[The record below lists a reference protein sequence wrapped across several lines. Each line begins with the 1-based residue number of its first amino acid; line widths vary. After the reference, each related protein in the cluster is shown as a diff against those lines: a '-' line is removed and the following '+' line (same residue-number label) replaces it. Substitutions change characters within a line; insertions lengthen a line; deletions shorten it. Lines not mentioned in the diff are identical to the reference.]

1 MNKLDELTILWTKL
15 SMIEDEICNLLQCKK
30 GDAKA
35 MTAELMMAEGK
46 SINLV
51 KRAGR
56 QFCLQW
62 KAGTADSTMLDT
74 SQALK
79 LFAEMRVDA
88 PMKPKKG
95 NRPSIIVK

>member
-15 SMIEDEICNLLQCKK
+15 SMIEDQICNLLQCKK

-35 MTAELMMAEGK
+35 LTAELMTAEGK
-46 SINLV
+46 TVNLV
-51 KRAGR
+51 KHAGR

-62 KAGTADSTMLDT
+62 RAGTADSTMLDT
-74 SQALK
+74 SKALK
-79 LFAEMRVDA
+79 LFAEIGVDA
-88 PMKPKKG
+88 PMKSKKG

>member
-15 SMIEDEICNLLQCKK
+15 SMIEDEICALLQCKK

-35 MTAELMMAEGK
+35 MTAELMTAEGK
-46 SINLV
+46 TVNLV
-51 KRAGR
+51 KHAGR

-62 KAGTADSTMLDT
+62 KAGTADSTIPNIDVIKAHYKEIGEELP
-74 SQALK
+74 
-79 LFAEMRVDA
+79 V
-88 PMKPKKG
+88 KPKKG